1 MESLSEAS
9 RSEGFYTRIV
19 SGIEETAY
27 DLGYQ
32 VILHVYRPD
41 VDPINSIREL
51 MGRDI
56 NGLIIAND
64 GDVTPQVI
72 QQISKAGLPMVLV
85 ENYQVI
91 PIHSVTADNF
101 TAGRIMTEYL
111 IDLGHRRIGGIGGP
125 AKYSSLNDRMRGH
138 QIALAEH
145 GIAVDPCLQPPPVS
159 GHPRKGYVQM
169 QQLLALQEPP
179 TAVFA
184 VSDRAAFGAMEAAKD
199 AGLHI
204 PDDISVVG
212 IDNVRDSAYSTPP
225 LTTFTVPKYDLGRMA
240 VFLLH
245 DLTRE
250 KPVPP
255 SRSYFSDSWWNANL
269 LARLD
274 LIRRHAELFRQAR
287 DLARVAGVDH
297 QRQSQHAWPG
307 GHLRDA
313 IVYTRH
319 DVEFLPQIVCYC
331 RCRLPV
337 ECLSVHTA
345 PVSGRLPAIAI
356 SMDLAGFFQLL
367 EIVSGCCFAPSNG
380 FAGFGQRSVWG
391 DHDGMSKE
399 RPSRSPIYRPRR
411 VCVVQTAQT
420 GRISCLTQFGHFC
433 LEGVAPGHKFS
444 DLAHQGIS
452 FCPLSVQLG
461 QQIG

>member
-1 MESLSEAS
+1 MNLFWWERKTLMTQTKPGQKKAPNMRDIAATVGVSLSSVSLVINGKPGVSPERRERILKAIKELGYRADKRQNIATETKVFGILMESLSEAS

-85 ENYQVI
+85 ENYQVT

-111 IDLGHRRIGGIGGP
+111 IGLGHRRIGGIGGP

-145 GIAVDPCLQPPPVS
+145 GIAIDPCLQPPPVS

-199 AGLHI
+199 AGLRI

-225 LTTFTVPKYDLGRMA
+225 LTTFTVPKYDLGRTA
-240 VFLLH
+240 VYLLH

-255 SRSYFSDSWWNANL
+255 SRIVL
-269 LARLD
+269 LGQLV
-274 LIRRHAELFRQAR
+274 E
-287 DLARVAGVDH
+287 
-297 QRQSQHAWPG
+297 RQSAGAP
-307 GHLRDA
+307 RK
-313 IVYTRH
+313 
-319 DVEFLPQIVCYC
+319 
-331 RCRLPV
+331 RL
-337 ECLSVHTA
+337 
-345 PVSGRLPAIAI
+345 
-356 SMDLAGFFQLL
+356 
-367 EIVSGCCFAPSNG
+367 
-380 FAGFGQRSVWG
+380 
-391 DHDGMSKE
+391 
-399 RPSRSPIYRPRR
+399 
-411 VCVVQTAQT
+411 
-420 GRISCLTQFGHFC
+420 
-433 LEGVAPGHKFS
+433 
-444 DLAHQGIS
+444 
-452 FCPLSVQLG
+452 
-461 QQIG
+461 